1 MFDERALRCLV
12 DTMGSSHVM
21 LGSDYP
27 FPLGEQRIGSLVRG
41 AGFLS
46 ESDKAA
52 ILGGNAID
60 FFGLKIK
67 P

>member
-12 DTMGSSHVM
+12 DTMTPGRVM

-41 AGFLS
+41 AGDWLS
-46 ESDKAA
+46 PADKEA
-52 ILGGNAID
+52 ILGGNAVK
-60 FFGLKIK
+60 FFNLNV
-67 P
+67 